1 MKKTLKIS
9 WLIIGTFAIIY
20 SLKNDY
26 KYIFTILSALI
37 CFSIIPYII
46 LLKRNLKISKFLFN
60 IRFFW
65 FYPLITLFGVLI
77 FSSLRFLLRDE
88 NPNNKAI
95 LIIFGTSLLIGIIWG
110 IKEFLKI
117 KSKKSENELYESVDL
132 VNSEYDTEMSGILT
146 LNKSNEISFYEKNL
160 EIFKINTS
168 DIKNLK
174 VNIENKFFPTHF
186 LIELNNGMTYGFDS
200 EFPFVWKKEILK

>member
-95 LIIFGTSLLIGIIWG
+95 LIVFGTSLLIGIIWG

-186 LIELNNGMTYGFDS
+186 LIELNNGMTYGFGS